1 MSDLGLLLRLQA
13 RVMTFLADLPLAR
26 LTALADGRCR
36 LTVVDATTG
45 ELAPEPALEPEP
57 EPAARPAAPAVAAP
71 PPAPSGVPRPKPL
84 PPPSSFDADAVAARL
99 RSCETVDAGTSL
111 LAGLKLSAVNLK
123 LVAKALNIPPGR
135 TKDETMK
142 KVLSLTVGARGKHA
156 ALRQG

>member
-26 LTALADGRCR
+26 LTALADGRCW

-45 ELAPEPALEPEP
+45 ELAPELALDP
-57 EPAARPAAPAVAAP
+57 EPAARPATPSVAAQ

-84 PPPSSFDADAVAARL
+84 PPPSSFDAETVAARL